1 MAVQDDVTTA
11 LGGDREDLI
20 RALASNRLVPVVVD
34 RGGESGLL
42 GKRVAPAIKLAP
54 QSTDAGTVDRQT
66 TVRVV
71 DALGLDSEEACEA
84 VREEIEGHDAWG

>member
-11 LGGDREDLI
+11 LEGDREDLI
-20 RALASNRLVPVVVD
+20 HALAANRLVPIVVD
-34 RGGESGLL
+34 RGGESALL
-42 GKRVAPAIKLAP
+42 GKRVAPTIKLKP

-66 TVRVV
+66 TARVV

-84 VREEIEGHDAWG
+84 VREEIEDHEAWG